1 MINLELPQQ
10 IENTRALLR
19 QFAEGGLRPLS
30 RKYDL
35 LEQDEMP
42 QELYELSKLLRGGR
56 NRGEGEGAS
65 GAKPG
70 EEAGEKAGDK
80 GHGKSSGEA
89 MTAPGS
95 EVSNRNG
102 SNMSTVISSA
112 ELCWG
117 DVGLFLAL
125 PIVGLGNAAV
135 SAVATEEQKQEWGEL
150 FAAMAITEPGA
161 GSDSAA
167 IKTTAVLDGD
177 EWVLN
182 GEKIF
187 VTTGYRS
194 KQVVVWASLDLT
206 LGKAAIKSFLVPKG
220 TPGMTVSRVEH
231 KLGIRASDTAQ
242 IVFENCRV
250 PKTNLLGNPEIAKTA
265 DARKKAFGGVMQ
277 TFDNTRPMVAAQA
290 VGLARAALDL
300 TYELLG
306 EEGVEL
312 DFEKGY
318 HQMSAVEND
327 LYDLE
332 AEYETARLLMLKAA
346 WMADNHQPNS
356 KNASMSKAKAGRTGN
371 QVALKC
377 VEICGQLGYSK
388 AHLLEKFARDSK
400 IIDIYEGTQQIQ
412 QLIIARQVLGRSSSE
427 LK

>member
-1 MINLELPQQ
+1 MINLELPKK
-10 IENTRALLR
+10 IEDTRVLLR
-19 QFAEGGLRPLS
+19 QFSRDGLRPLS

-35 LEQDEMP
+35 AEQKEMP
-42 QELYELSKLLRGGR
+42 EELYELSKLLRAR
-56 NRGEGEGAS
+56 PNRGKDVGAQSAAS
-65 GAKPG
+65 G
-70 EEAGEKAGDK
+70 
-80 GHGKSSGEA
+80 
-89 MTAPGS
+89 T
-95 EVSNRNG
+95 SNRNG
-102 SNMSTVISSA
+102 NNLSMVVSSA

-125 PIVGLGNAAV
+125 PTIGLGNAAV
-135 SAVATEEQKQEWGEL
+135 SAVASAEQQAEWGEL

-187 VTTGYRS
+187 VTDGYRS

-220 TPGMTVSRVEH
+220 TPGMTVTRVEH

-242 IVFENCRV
+242 IVLENCRV
-250 PKTNLLGNPEIAKTA
+250 PKANLLGNPEIATTA
-265 DARKKAFGGVMQ
+265 EARKKAFGGVMQ

-300 TYELLG
+300 TGELLA
-306 EEGVEL
+306 EQGVEL
-312 DFEKGY
+312 DFRKCY

-327 LYDLE
+327 LYELE
-332 AEYETARLLMLKAA
+332 AEYETARLLVLKAA
-346 WMADNHQPNS
+346 WMADNKQPNS
-356 KNASMSKAKAGRTGN
+356 KNASMSKAKAGRVGN

-388 AHLLEKFARDSK
+388 AQLLEKFARDSK

-412 QLIIARQVLGRSSSE
+412 QLIVARQVLGKSSSE

>member
-1 MINLELPQQ
+1 MINLEIPKK
-10 IENTRALLR
+10 IEDTRTQLR
-19 QFAEGGLRPLS
+19 QFSRDGLRPLS

-35 LEQDEMP
+35 LEQKEMP
-42 QELYELSKLLRGGR
+42 EELYELVKLLGAGRKRGAATGKP
-56 NRGEGEGAS
+56 EAEGAN
-65 GAKPG
+65 
-70 EEAGEKAGDK
+70 
-80 GHGKSSGEA
+80 
-89 MTAPGS
+89 
-95 EVSNRNG
+95 VNG
-102 SNMSTVISSA
+102 NNLSMVVSSA

-125 PIVGLGNAAV
+125 PTIGLGNAAV
-135 SAVATEEQKQEWGEL
+135 NAVATEEQKAQWGDL

-167 IKTTAVLDGD
+167 IKTTAVADGD
-177 EWVLN
+177 DYVLN
-182 GEKIF
+182 GTKIF
-187 VTTGYRS
+187 VTDGYRS
-194 KQVVVWASLDLT
+194 KQVVVWASLDPK

-220 TPGMTVSRVEH
+220 TAGMTVTRVEH
-231 KLGIRASDTAQ
+231 KLGIRSSDTAQ
-242 IVFENCRV
+242 IVLDDCRV
-250 PKTNLLGNPEIAKTA
+250 PKANLLGNPEIATTA

-300 TYELLG
+300 TLELLKEQG
-306 EEGVEL
+306 IDL
-312 DFEKGY
+312 DYDKSY
-318 HQMSAVEND
+318 HQMSAVEAD

-332 AEYETARLLMLKAA
+332 AEYETARLLVLKAA
-346 WMADNHQPNS
+346 WMADNKQPNS
-356 KNASMSKAKAGRTGN
+356 MNASMSKAKAGRMGN

-412 QLIIARQVLGRSSSE
+412 QLIIARQVLGKSSSE

>member
-1 MINLELPQQ
+1 MINLELPKR
-10 IENTRALLR
+10 IEDTRALLR
-19 QFAEGGLRPLS
+19 QFSSGGLRPIS

-35 LEQDEMP
+35 LEPKDTP
-42 QELYELSKLLRGGR
+42 QELYELSKLLGGGR
-56 NRGEGEGAS
+56 NRGDTAGEGGS
-65 GAKPG
+65 G
-70 EEAGEKAGDK
+70 
-80 GHGKSSGEA
+80 
-89 MTAPGS
+89 
-95 EVSNRNG
+95 NRNG
-102 SNMSTVISSA
+102 NNMSMVVSSA
-112 ELCWG
+112 EICWG

-125 PIVGLGNAAV
+125 PTVGLGNAAV
-135 SAVATEEQKQEWGEL
+135 NAVASQQQKDEWGDL
-150 FAAMAITEPGA
+150 YAAMAITEPGA

-167 IKTTAVLDGD
+167 IRTTAVLDGD
-177 EWVLN
+177 EWVIN

-187 VTTGYRS
+187 VTAGYRS
-194 KQVVVWASLDLT
+194 KQVVVWASLDLS

-220 TPGMTVSRVEH
+220 TPGMTVTRVEH

-242 IVFENCRV
+242 IVFDNCRV
-250 PKTNLLGNPEIAKTA
+250 PRANLLGNPEIARTA

-290 VGLARAALDL
+290 LGVARAALDL
-300 TYELLG
+300 TYELLADK
-306 EEGVEL
+306 GVAL
-312 DFEKGY
+312 DYEKGY
-318 HQMSAVEND
+318 FQMSAVEND

-332 AEYETARLLMLKAA
+332 AEYETARLLVLKAA
-346 WMADNHQPNS
+346 WMADNRQPNS
-356 KNASMSKAKAGRTGN
+356 SNASMSKAKAGRMGN

-412 QLIIARQVLGRSSSE
+412 QLIIARQVLGKSSSE

>member
-1 MINLELPQQ
+1 MINLELPKK
-10 IENTRALLR
+10 IEDTRALLR
-19 QFAEGGLRPLS
+19 QFSRDGLRPLS

-35 LEQDEMP
+35 AEQKEMP
-42 QELYELSKLLRGGR
+42 EELYELSKLLRAR
-56 NRGEGEGAS
+56 PNRGKAVDAQPAAS
-65 GAKPG
+65 A
-70 EEAGEKAGDK
+70 
-80 GHGKSSGEA
+80 
-89 MTAPGS
+89 T
-95 EVSNRNG
+95 SNRNG
-102 SNMSTVISSA
+102 NNLSMVVSSA

-125 PIVGLGNAAV
+125 PTIGLGNAAV
-135 SAVATEEQKQEWGEL
+135 SAVASAEQQAEWGEL

-187 VTTGYRS
+187 VTDGYRS

-220 TPGMTVSRVEH
+220 TPGMTVTRVEH

-242 IVFENCRV
+242 IVLENCRV
-250 PKTNLLGNPEIAKTA
+250 PKANLLGNPEIATTA
-265 DARKKAFGGVMQ
+265 EARKKAFGGVMQ

-300 TYELLG
+300 TEELLA
-306 EEGVEL
+306 EQGVEL
-312 DFEKGY
+312 DFRKSY
-318 HQMSAVEND
+318 HQMSAVESD
-327 LYDLE
+327 LYELE
-332 AEYETARLLMLKAA
+332 AEYETARLLVLKAA
-346 WMADNHQPNS
+346 WMADNKQPNS
-356 KNASMSKAKAGRTGN
+356 RNASMSKAKAGRMGN

-388 AHLLEKFARDSK
+388 AQLLEKFARDSK

-412 QLIIARQVLGRSSSE
+412 QLIVARQVLGKSSSE

>member
-1 MINLELPQQ
+1 MINLELPKK
-10 IENTRALLR
+10 IEDTRALLR
-19 QFAEGGLRPLS
+19 QFSRDGLRPLS

-35 LEQDEMP
+35 AEQKEMP
-42 QELYELSKLLRGGR
+42 EELYELSKLLRAR
-56 NRGEGEGAS
+56 PNRGKDVGAQS
-65 GAKPG
+65 ADGA
-70 EEAGEKAGDK
+70 
-80 GHGKSSGEA
+80 
-89 MTAPGS
+89 T
-95 EVSNRNG
+95 SNRNG
-102 SNMSTVISSA
+102 NNLSMVVSSA

-125 PIVGLGNAAV
+125 PTIGLGNAAV
-135 SAVATEEQKQEWGEL
+135 SAVASAEQQADWGEL

-187 VTTGYRS
+187 VTDGYRS

-220 TPGMTVSRVEH
+220 TPGMTVTRVEH

-242 IVFENCRV
+242 IVLENCRV
-250 PKTNLLGNPEIAKTA
+250 PKANLLGNPEIATTA
-265 DARKKAFGGVMQ
+265 EARKKAFGGVMQ

-300 TYELLG
+300 TGELLA
-306 EEGVEL
+306 EQGVEL
-312 DFEKGY
+312 DFRKCY

-327 LYDLE
+327 LYELE
-332 AEYETARLLMLKAA
+332 AEYETARLLVLKAA
-346 WMADNHQPNS
+346 WMADNKQPNS
-356 KNASMSKAKAGRTGN
+356 KNASMSKAKAGRMGN

-388 AHLLEKFARDSK
+388 AQLLEKFARDSK

-412 QLIIARQVLGRSSSE
+412 QLIVARQVLGKSSSE

>member
-1 MINLELPQQ
+1 MINLELPQR
-10 IENTRALLR
+10 IEDTRALLR
-19 QFAEGGLRPLS
+19 QFSSGGLRPIS

-35 LEQDEMP
+35 LEPKDTP
-42 QELYELSKLLRGGR
+42 QELYELSKLLGGGR
-56 NRGEGEGAS
+56 DRGDARGDSAGEGGS
-65 GAKPG
+65 G
-70 EEAGEKAGDK
+70 
-80 GHGKSSGEA
+80 
-89 MTAPGS
+89 
-95 EVSNRNG
+95 NRNG
-102 SNMSTVISSA
+102 SNMSMVVSSA
-112 ELCWG
+112 EICWG

-125 PIVGLGNAAV
+125 PTVGLGNAAV
-135 SAVATEEQKQEWGEL
+135 NAVASQQQKDEWGDL
-150 FAAMAITEPGA
+150 YAAMAITEPGA

-167 IKTTAVLDGD
+167 IRTTAVLDGD
-177 EWVLN
+177 EWVIN

-187 VTTGYRS
+187 VTAGYRS
-194 KQVVVWASLDLT
+194 KQVVVWASLDLS

-220 TPGMTVSRVEH
+220 TPGMTVTRVEH

-242 IVFENCRV
+242 IVFDNCRV
-250 PKTNLLGNPEIAKTA
+250 PRANLLGNPEIARTA

-290 VGLARAALDL
+290 LGVARAALDL
-300 TYELLG
+300 TYELLADK
-306 EEGVEL
+306 GVAL
-312 DFEKGY
+312 DYEKGY
-318 HQMSAVEND
+318 FQMSAVEND

-332 AEYETARLLMLKAA
+332 AEYETARLLVLKAA
-346 WMADNHQPNS
+346 WMADNRQPNS
-356 KNASMSKAKAGRTGN
+356 SNASMSKAKAGRMGN

-412 QLIIARQVLGRSSSE
+412 QLIIARQVLGKSSSE

>member
-1 MINLELPQQ
+1 MINLELPQK
-10 IENTRALLR
+10 IEDTRALLR
-19 QFAEGGLRPLS
+19 QFSEGGLRPIS

-35 LEQDEMP
+35 LEQKEMP
-42 QELYELSKLLRGGR
+42 QELYELGKLLRGGQ
-56 NRGEGEGAS
+56 NRAGGGSKSQA
-65 GAKPG
+65 AA
-70 EEAGEKAGDK
+70 EAG
-80 GHGKSSGEA
+80 
-89 MTAPGS
+89 
-95 EVSNRNG
+95 NRNAN
-102 SNMSTVISSA
+102 NMSMVVSSA

-125 PIVGLGNAAV
+125 PNVGLGNAAV
-135 SAVATEEQKQEWGEL
+135 SAVATGEQKAEWGDL

-167 IKTTAVLDGD
+167 IRTTAVLDGD
-177 EWVLN
+177 EWVIN

-187 VTTGYRS
+187 VTSGNRS
-194 KQVVVWASLDLT
+194 KQVVVWASLDLE
-206 LGKAAIKSFLVPKG
+206 LGKAAIKSFLVPRG
-220 TPGMTVSRVEH
+220 TPGMTVTRVEH

-250 PKTNLLGNPEIAKTA
+250 PRANLLGDPDIARTA
-265 DARKKAFGGVMQ
+265 EARKKAFGGVMQ

-290 VGLARAALDL
+290 LGVARAALDL
-300 TYELLG
+300 TCELLREKG
-306 EEGVEL
+306 IEL
-312 DFEKGY
+312 DFQKSY
-318 HQMSAVEND
+318 HQMSAIEND

-332 AEYETARLLMLKAA
+332 ADYETARLLVLKAA
-346 WMADNHQPNS
+346 WMADNRQPNS
-356 KNASMSKAKAGRTGN
+356 KNASMSKAKAGRMGN

-388 AHLLEKFARDSK
+388 AQLLEKFARDSK

-412 QLIIARQVLGRSSSE
+412 QLIIARQVLGKGSGE